1 MEFLSVR
8 DFNSAPRATQET
20 LDRDGKLVL
29 TNNGKPMALV
39 LKVDSSNFEDTL
51 ATLQK
56 IEHERFISRKLAE
69 AEAYAKRPDAVWH
82 DREDFFNKARKELL

>member
-8 DFNSAPRATQET
+8 DFNSAPRATQKT

-39 LKVDSSNFEDTL
+39 FKVDSGNFEDTL
-51 ATLQK
+51 ATVQK

-69 AEAYAKRPDAVWH
+69 CEEYANSPDAVWYNH
-82 DREDFFNKARKELL
+82 GEFFDKARKEML